1 MNTYHIAVYAGDGI
15 GIEVTREAVKALQAC
30 QEVFGDFA
38 FEFTEFDWGSRYWKK
53 TGRITPEGYLRTLE
67 GFDCILLGAVG
78 DPANIPDRIAVT
90 PLIEMRQT
98 FDQYIGLRPA
108 TLMPGIKSCLEGKD
122 YGDIDI
128 YCVRENSEGEYI
140 NCGGRFKP
148 DTADEVAIQ
157 TNIHTRKGVERIL
170 RYGFGVAA
178 RRGGHLTLATKSN
191 ALKFGMTFWD
201 DVLEEIRGE
210 YPGITVDKCYID
222 ALCMGLVQKP
232 EFYDTVVASNM
243 FGDIISDLAGAVTGS
258 IGLAPSGNV
267 NPEKR
272 YPSMFEPV
280 HGSAPDIA
288 GKNIAN
294 PIAAIRS
301 GAMMLD
307 HFGHRE
313 AFRLM
318 ENTVVDVLKERR
330 VLTRDIGGSAGTR
343 EMGDYVAEKILA
355 AR

>member
-1 MNTYHIAVYAGDGI
+1 MNSYKIAVYAGDGI
-15 GIEVTREAVKALQAC
+15 GIEVTREAVKALKAC
-30 QEVFGDFA
+30 QEVFGSFA
-38 FEFTEFDWGSRYWKK
+38 LEFTEFNWGSRYYRE
-53 TGRITPEGYLRTLE
+53 TGKITPPDYLNTLD

-78 DPANIPDRIAVT
+78 DPANIPDRIAVV

-108 TLMPGIKSCLEGKD
+108 TLMPGIDSCLEGKE

-148 DTADEVAIQ
+148 GTEDEVAIQ

-178 RRGGHLTLATKSN
+178 KRGRHLTLATKSN
-191 ALKFGMTFWD
+191 ALRFGMTFWD
-201 DVLEEIRGE
+201 DVLEDIKGD
-210 YPGITVDKCYID
+210 YPDITVDKCYID

-267 NPEKR
+267 NPEKKH
-272 YPSMFEPV
+272 PSMFEPV

-294 PIAAIRS
+294 PIATIRS

-307 HFGHRE
+307 HFGYGD
-313 AFRLM
+313 AFRLI
-318 ENTVVDVLKERR
+318 EKTVVDTLKERK
-330 VLTRDIGGSAGTR
+330 VLTRDVGGSASTA
-343 EMGDYVAEKILA
+343 EMGDYIAERILKA
-355 AR
+355 K